1 MSRKSLDLDEAA
13 SLMDELSIQGGD
25 IEVVPSVRTSLLRH
39 DSTSQSTSSRTH
51 SYSEFNRTSQRSS
64 HQSYETTV
72 SLGNQTQLLLSEPNN
87 PTVTSSTPQKPPP
100 PQSPPPVELDQTST
114 DPVDASISTI
124 ALTPCQENLT
134 ATTARTRAVATE
146 ISATNATSSSR
157 AELRKAGDRAR
168 PASAVT
174 SEGQTS
180 PAPEDVPLLA
190 YKRNS
195 LKASVE
201 MPATFPPPPP
211 PFPSGAMGANSSPS
225 NVSLG
230 AGTVKRS
237 PSTSATGAPLASFEK
252 PTMSSNVHRKSTDV
266 ITSPNSS
273 LHKPFSRRRRL
284 KWNTCNLLSSLYG
297 QLIVVV
303 TCTLMVTEVM
313 DNTMP
318 LLSFHGYLYA
328 FLLGGSCI
336 FLLFIYVS
344 SILDK
349 CPSFSSPSSSATS
362 SSSSLSDAETATGTY
377 RGTTCG
383 VETRKNYTC
392 PVEVSC
398 YLRVGL
404 LVFGLGTLIGVGL
417 ELSSVITLHTPC
429 TDLLNLASP
438 ALLAAF
444 AFMQMHFLFINVQ
457 RASETLGCLRH
468 IALMHLLATNVAV
481 WFRLMLWG
489 IYEESVT
496 RAHRKYATSIV
507 WPPADFVHR
516 EHAIDESG
524 NHQVFVTKDCLWQPD
539 EGASTE
545 KFLSLD
551 DCLRNSTLGH
561 IWQRAAPFLAPF
573 IAQYCVVAIAVLYVV
588 WDSYHSVC
596 TKQSCS
602 QLYTVST
609 YPTNGSAGSSYD
621 TLRNRGGRDRGA
633 DCQGGSKGLFLGLL
647 VLASGIIVLILY
659 FVLSQEG
666 LEADTFVATSVLHA
680 VIQALSAAGSLLG
693 LIQISPLSVRH
704 SCSAP
709 LAGLLHRVGVLA
721 TLSYAAFACAAAA
734 AGADIHDVSHALLLI
749 DGGAML
755 LHAVTQS
762 LFVQELDTRQAD
774 RKNCRKGLQVVTFLV
789 FANLVLWLMES
800 FTNQNYL
807 GNEVARSMF
816 GPLTWAIVARVTTP
830 LVIFYRF
837 HSCVFLVEAWR
848 RSRARCG

>member
-404 LVFGLGTLIGVGL
+404 LV
-417 ELSSVITLHTPC
+417 
-429 TDLLNLASP
+429 
-438 ALLAAF
+438 
-444 AFMQMHFLFINVQ
+444 
-457 RASETLGCLRH
+457 
-468 IALMHLLATNVAV
+468 
-481 WFRLMLWG
+481 
-489 IYEESVT
+489 
-496 RAHRKYATSIV
+496 
-507 WPPADFVHR
+507 
-516 EHAIDESG
+516 
-524 NHQVFVTKDCLWQPD
+524 TKDCLWQPD